1 MCIRADGKESPMSN
15 TYYLVRKQQLMR
27 EFYQAMK
34 SAEQVLVS
42 RYGPV
47 QTESIIQQT
56 RQEFESLLFHL
67 PYIGGDDNPLTD
79 TLIQSA
85 QFLAIYRVLKSYGKP
100 VEETGEVCYLMTEA
114 ALCSS
119 PRVLVR
125 LSGKNRF
132 NRLSVGQLKQQA
144 IRSQEREYP
153 GDWVYQVVDGDGRNF
168 DYGVDYTECAIC
180 KFYHA
185 EDADELMPYVCLLD
199 YPVSKALGTGMAR
212 TTTLADGAERCDFR
226 FKPGRP
232 VERMWPPKT
241 VKA

>member
-1 MCIRADGKESPMSN
+1 MSN

-27 EFYQAMK
+27 EFHQAMR

-47 QTESIIQQT
+47 LAASIIQQT
-56 RQEFESLLFHL
+56 QQEFEALLFRL
-67 PYIGGDDNPLTD
+67 PYIGGDENPLTD

-85 QFLAIYRVLKSYGKP
+85 QFLAMYRVLKSYGKSA
-100 VEETGEVCYLMTEA
+100 EETGEVCYLMTEA
-114 ALCSS
+114 ALTNS

-144 IRSQEREYP
+144 VRSQEREYP
-153 GDWVYQVVDGDGRNF
+153 TDWVYQVVDGDGKSF
-168 DYGVDYTECAIC
+168 DYGVDYTECAVC
-180 KFYHA
+180 KFYHT
-185 EDADELMPYVCLLD
+185 EDADELVPYVCLLD
-199 YPVSKALGTGMAR
+199 YPVSKALGTGMR
-212 TTTLADGAERCDFR
+212 RSTTLADGAERCDFR

-232 VERMWPPKT
+232 VERMWPPKKT
-241 VKA
+241 QS

>member
-1 MCIRADGKESPMSN
+1 MSN

-42 RYGPV
+42 RYGSV

-56 RQEFESLLFHL
+56 RQEFESLLFRL

-114 ALCSS
+114 ALCNS

-144 IRSQEREYP
+144 VRSQEREYP
-153 GDWVYQVVDGDGRNF
+153 GGWVYQVVDGDGKNF

-185 EDADELMPYVCLLD
+185 EDADELVPYVCLLD
-199 YPVSKALGTGMAR
+199 YPVSKALGTGMTR